1 MASNK
6 TATKKT
12 TQKKADTVVYRGQ
25 KYTVLERNDH
35 HVCLTDGL
43 IHFWVKVKDVEG
55 N

>member
-1 MASNK
+1 MANTTSKKKTSAKK
-6 TATKKT
+6 TAH
-12 TQKKADTVVYRGQ
+12 TVMYRGQ
-25 KYTVLERNDH
+25 TYKVLERNDH